1 MNGFDA
7 TNNLEIDE
15 IWIRQHER
23 CPDGI
28 IGINWSSDAGF
39 GQYELIMENGTLH
52 AMSEHMD
59 NNQDKKF
66 IKALLEKLLDKIVI
80 DE

>member
-23 CPDGI
+23 CPDVV

-39 GQYELIMENGTLH
+39 GQYELIMKDGTLH